1 MSLEDLYN
9 GKDFEAQINKQVI
22 CRQCGGSG
30 AENVRR
36 GKGWGT
42 GLGTAAGSWEFW
54 GFGILSLGV
63 SLGLGWVFTVLCVDP
78 STRVESLVQGYIY
91 MQGCFFF
98 FFFAVWLKLTRVAR
112 RGTHV
117 LSFPAH
123 QSLDHR
129 LPAARRCSAGE
140 QPCACVQYGSDVRRG
155 AVLLAVGNPL
165 SLRPPPPSLLCL
177 LR

>member
-98 FFFAVWLKLTRVAR
+98 FFCCLVE
-112 RGTHV
+112 THSGGAPWYSRSL
-117 LSFPAH
+117 LSRPSIA
-123 QSLDHR
+123 
-129 LPAARRCSAGE
+129 
-140 QPCACVQYGSDVRRG
+140 
-155 AVLLAVGNPL
+155 
-165 SLRPPPPSLLCL
+165 RPPFAGSPTMFS
-177 LR
+177 R